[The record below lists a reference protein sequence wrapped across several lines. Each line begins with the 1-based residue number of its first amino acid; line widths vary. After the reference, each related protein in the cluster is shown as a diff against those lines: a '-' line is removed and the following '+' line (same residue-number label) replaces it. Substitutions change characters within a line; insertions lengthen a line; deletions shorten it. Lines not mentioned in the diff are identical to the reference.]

1 MPPSHHPAQART
13 VPMPAGAGGA
23 SDVGPASGLP
33 YFNIGGW
40 DIYLGDIGNIQSYGI
55 NIPGGSGPYINL
67 PDFNFPVGLGGVPIL
82 QPSPVIFAPDAA
94 LVTLEQQDAVEEG
107 TGDLPPAIDRRDETQ
122 NESDLPV
129 PLGNISDPLF
139 TGGVQSVQARDWI
152 EYWELV
158 GKGLSPLPPLPRD
171 APATPTAQIVSAEE
185 DDVGWIS
192 DVYDVVD
199 TSVGGIL
206 PGGVPVGTTN
216 VFTPTP
222 PITGTPAV
230 IPSPAVTVIP
240 GTGTPVPVA
249 SAKSYCMKLI
259 DGQWRMVKMRRR
271 RRKQLATKGDLQDL
285 AALKGI
291 LGTGKAFEVWIATH
305 S

>member
-1 MPPSHHPAQART
+1 
-13 VPMPAGAGGA
+13 MPAGAGGA

-33 YFNIGGW
+33 GFNIGGW
-40 DIYLGDIGNIQSYGI
+40 DIYLGDIGNISSYGL
-55 NIPGGSGPYINL
+55 NIPGAGGPYFNL
-67 PDFNFPVGLGGVPIL
+67 PDFNFPVGLGGVPVL
-82 QPSPVIFAPDAA
+82 QPGPSIFIPDELLAQG
-94 LVTLEQQDAVEEG
+94 ESEEG
-107 TGDLPPAIDRRDETQ
+107 SGDLPGQIDRRDETP
-122 NESDLPV
+122 NESDVPV

-139 TGGVQSVQARDWI
+139 TGGVQSVQARDWV

-222 PITGTPAV
+222 PITTPAV
-230 IPSPAVTVIP
+230 IPPVTVIP
-240 GTGTPVPVA
+240 GTATPVPVA